1 MQARQRENGLA
12 DAPRSAAAT
21 RMFREAADSAIAVER
36 QLRHAA
42 GPIAALVGELQAN
55 PRAIVVTVAR
65 GSSDHAATY
74 AKYLFET
81 RLGVL
86 TSSAAPSV
94 SSVYASGSHFRNAL
108 LLAISQSGRSP
119 DLLATVTAAKKSGA
133 LVAAM
138 INAEDSPLAAI
149 SDYVI
154 PLGAGEEQ
162 SVAATKSF
170 IASLAAIAQLAARWS
185 GDGTLLAALEGLPGR
200 LRQAWEL
207 DWSAALGRLRDK
219 EHLYVVGRGLGFGAA
234 LEAALK
240 FKETCALHA
249 EAFSAAELRHG
260 PLAMVGA
267 GFPVLAF
274 AQADGTRDGIADL
287 LRELAGLGADVMA
300 AGVSVPGALELPSI
314 EADPAIQPILQVQSF
329 YRLVNALAV
338 ARGRDPD
345 RPQHLSKVT
354 ETL

>member
-1 MQARQRENGLA
+1 MQAGRRENGLA
-12 DAPRSAAAT
+12 EAPRILGAT
-21 RMFREAADSAIAVER
+21 RMFREAAEAADAVER
-36 QLRHAA
+36 QRGAA
-42 GPIAALVGELQAN
+42 AAAIASLAGELQAN
-55 PRAIVVTVAR
+55 PRASVVTVAR

-94 SSVYASGSHFRNAL
+94 SSVYASGAHFRNVL

-119 DLLATVTAAKKSGA
+119 DLLAAVTAARKSGA
-133 LVAAM
+133 LVASM
-138 INAEDSPLAAI
+138 INADDSPLAAV
-149 SDYVI
+149 SDHVI
-154 PLGAGEEQ
+154 PLSAGEEL

-185 GDGTLLAALEGLPGR
+185 GDAALLVEVEHLPER

-207 DWSAALGRLRDK
+207 DWSAALDPLRDAQ
-219 EHLYVVGRGLGFGAA
+219 HLYVVGRGLGFGAA

-240 FKETCALHA
+240 FKEACGLHA

-260 PLAMVGA
+260 PMAMVRP

-274 AQADGTRDGIADL
+274 AQSDGTREGIAGL
-287 LRELAGLGADVMA
+287 LRELAALGADVLA
-300 AGVSVPGALELPSI
+300 TGVSVPGTLELPSL
-314 EADPAIQPILQVQSF
+314 EADPAIQPMLQIQSL

>member
-1 MQARQRENGLA
+1 MQARERENGLA
-12 DAPRSAAAT
+12 DAPRSAGAT
-21 RMFREAADSAIAVER
+21 RMFREAAEAADAVER
-36 QLRHAA
+36 QLGEAA
-42 GPIAALVGELQAN
+42 GPIASLAGELKAN

-94 SSVYASGSHFRNAL
+94 SSVYAAGSHFRNTL

-119 DLLATVTAAKKSGA
+119 DLLAAVTAAKQSGA
-133 LVAAM
+133 CVASM

-149 SDYVI
+149 SDHVI
-154 PLGAGEEQ
+154 PLSAGEEL

-170 IASLAAIAQLAARWS
+170 IASLAAIAQLAACWS
-185 GDGTLLAALEGLPGR
+185 GDATLLAALGSLPVR

-207 DWSAALGRLRDK
+207 DWSAALDRLRDK
-219 EHLYVVGRGLGFGAA
+219 EHLYVVGRGLGFGGA

-249 EAFSAAELRHG
+249 EAFSAAELKHG
-260 PLAMVGA
+260 PLAMVRPR
-267 GFPVLAF
+267 FPVLAF
-274 AQADGTRDGIADL
+274 AQADGTREGIAGL
-287 LRELAGLGADVMA
+287 LRELAALGADVMA
-300 AGVSVPGALELPSI
+300 AGVSVPGTVELPSI
-314 EADPAIQPILQVQSF
+314 EADPAIQPMLQIQSF

>member
-12 DAPRSAAAT
+12 DAPCSAEAT
-21 RMFREAADSAIAVER
+21 RMFREAAQSADAVER
-36 QLRHAA
+36 QLGEAA
-42 GPIAALVGELQAN
+42 GPIASLAGELQAN

-94 SSVYASGSHFRNAL
+94 SSVYASGSHFRSTL

-119 DLLATVTAAKKSGA
+119 DLLAAVAAAKKSGA
-133 LVAAM
+133 IVAAI
-138 INAEDSPLAAI
+138 INAEGSPLAAI
-149 SDYVI
+149 SDHVI
-154 PLGAGEEQ
+154 PLSAGEEQ

-185 GDGTLLAALEGLPGR
+185 GDATLLAALDGLPGR

-207 DWSAALGRLRDK
+207 DWSAALDLLRDQ
-219 EHLYVVGRGLGFGAA
+219 EHLYVVGRGLGLGAA

-260 PLAMVGA
+260 PLAMVRP

-274 AQADGTRDGIADL
+274 AQADGTREGIAGL
-287 LRELAGLGADVMA
+287 LREVAALGADVMA

-314 EADPAIQPILQVQSF
+314 EADPAVQPMLQIQSF

>member
-1 MQARQRENGLA
+1 MHARHRKQGAA
-12 DAPRSAAAT
+12 DTPPAT
-21 RMFREAADSAIAVER
+21 ESTWMFREAAEAADAVER
-36 QLRHAA
+36 QL
-42 GPIAALVGELQAN
+42 GDTEGSITALARELEAR

-65 GSSDHAATY
+65 GSSGHAATF

-94 SSVYASGSHFRNAL
+94 SSVYAAGSHLRNAL

-119 DLLATVTAAKKSGA
+119 DLLAAVAAARQSGA
-133 LVAAM
+133 LVASM
-138 INAEDSPLAAI
+138 INAEDSPLAAL
-149 SDYVI
+149 SDHVI
-154 PLGAGEEQ
+154 PLRAGEER

-170 IASLAAIAQLAARWS
+170 IASLAAITQLAARWS
-185 GDGTLLAALEGLPGR
+185 DDADLLAALDDLPGR
-200 LRQAWEL
+200 LRAAWKL
-207 DWSAALGRLRDK
+207 DWSAALARLRDA
-219 EHLYVVGRGLGFGAA
+219 EHLYVVGRGLGFGPA

-240 FKETCALHA
+240 LKETCGLHA

-260 PLAMVGA
+260 PMALVGP

-274 AQADGTRDGIADL
+274 AQADGTREGIAGL
-287 LRELAGLGADVMA
+287 LRELVALGADVLA
-300 AGVSVPGALELPSI
+300 AGVPVPDTLELPSL
-314 EADPAIQPILQVQSF
+314 EADPALQPLLQIQSF
-329 YRLVNALAV
+329 YRLANALAV

-345 RPQHLSKVT
+345 RPRHLRKVT